1 VVVHQ
6 DRSQPC
12 RFYLSRINLGQGPLN
27 FIRTGETRIQSAK
40 SRMIGRAPSP
50 ILLLS
55 CFASFFSRPCQARPV
70 VGLYKKPGLNR
81 CLARRPSSQ
90 SMATGTEAT
99 DQPGVFCWR
108 GTLKLFLATAPK
120 RLAAFS
126 GSSHFRR
133 PIGAMSEGLDRR
145 RYRIRHGGWVPP
157 GLQKQ
162 QGRADL
168 ELLVLAGRPRRDFMH
183 LGHQADPGC
192 RRSGHF

>member
-1 VVVHQ
+1 
-6 DRSQPC
+6 
-12 RFYLSRINLGQGPLN
+12 
-27 FIRTGETRIQSAK
+27 
-40 SRMIGRAPSP
+40 
-50 ILLLS
+50 
-55 CFASFFSRPCQARPV
+55 
-70 VGLYKKPGLNR
+70 
-81 CLARRPSSQ
+81 
-90 SMATGTEAT
+90 MATGTEAT

-145 RYRIRHGGWVPP
+145 RYRIRHGSWVPP
-157 GLQKQ
+157 GPPKAAVTDRS
-162 QGRADL
+162 GMTG
-168 ELLVLAGRPRRDFMH
+168 AGRPAEKGFMH